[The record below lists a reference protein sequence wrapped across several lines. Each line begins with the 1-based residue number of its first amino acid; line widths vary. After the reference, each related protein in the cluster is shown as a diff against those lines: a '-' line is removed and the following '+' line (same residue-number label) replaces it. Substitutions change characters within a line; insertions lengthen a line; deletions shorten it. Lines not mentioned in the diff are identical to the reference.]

1 MSVLEYWQQ
10 QKEPLLQALEGC
22 ATAADM
28 AYQIRHALLQTEQNA
43 LAAMD
48 DDILRQQAGILLSG
62 LKNAAGLLDCHK
74 QTQMWVPTSIKRQ
87 KRRIAPLQ
95 WFSFGLMAVL
105 GVYCYGK
112 GLWLA
117 LGLVVA
123 ALLLWVATL
132 FPREAE
138 KPQSDY
144 QIVNKPDIDKLLPL
158 LDGQVRAIDRALSD
172 MAYLNDQ
179 LRGGGE
185 TADPVSLSRVA
196 DLMEALYEWDDD
208 DRLPLSEP
216 VNRLLESLGLCVLD
230 YTPENRRYF
239 NALPSKSV
247 TRTLSPAILSVRDR
261 QLLRRGTAAV
271 RMDAV

>member
-10 QKEPLLQALEGC
+10 QKEPLLQVLEGC

-62 LKNAAGLLDCHK
+62 LKNAANLLDCHK
-74 QTQMWVPTSIKRQ
+74 QTQVLVPLSIKRQ

-95 WFSFGLMAVL
+95 WFAAGLMVLL

-112 GLWLA
+112 GLWLG
-117 LGLVVA
+117 LGLVIASLLLSAA
-123 ALLLWVATL
+123 AL
-132 FPREAE
+132 FPE
-138 KPQSDY
+138 KNNQTQSET
-144 QIVNKPDIDKLLPL
+144 QIVIKPDIDRLMPL
-158 LDGQVRAIDRALSD
+158 LDGQIRGIDRALSD

-179 LRGGGE
+179 LREGGE

-196 DLMEALYEWDDD
+196 DLMEALYEWDDQL
-208 DRLPLSEP
+208 RAPLSEP

-247 TRTLSPAILSVRDR
+247 TRTLSPAILSRKER

>member
-62 LKNAAGLLDCHK
+62 LKNAAALLDCHK
-74 QTQMWVPTSIKRQ
+74 QTQVWVPTSIKRQ

-95 WFSFGLMAVL
+95 WFAFGLMAVL

-123 ALLLWVATL
+123 ALLLWAATL
-132 FPREAE
+132 FPKEAQ

-144 QIVNKPDIDKLLPL
+144 QIVIKPDIDKLLPL

-196 DLMEALYEWDDD
+196 DLMETLYEWDDEA
-208 DRLPLSEP
+208 RLPLSEP

>member
-1 MSVLEYWQQ
+1 MSVLECWQQ
-10 QKEPLLQALEGC
+10 QKEPLRQALEGC

-28 AYQIRHALLQTEQNA
+28 AYQVRHALLQTEQNA

-48 DDILRQQAGILLSG
+48 DDILRQQAGLLLSG
-62 LKNAAGLLDCHK
+62 LKGAVNLLDCHK
-74 QTQMWVPTSIKRQ
+74 QTQVWVPASIKKQ

-95 WFSFGLMAVL
+95 WFSAGLMVLL

-112 GLWLA
+112 GLWLG
-117 LGLVVA
+117 LGLVIA
-123 ALLLWVATL
+123 ALLLSAANL
-132 FPREAE
+132 FPKEAE
-138 KPQSDY
+138 KPENEY
-144 QIVNKPDIDKLLPL
+144 QIIVKPDIDRLLPL
-158 LDGQVRAIDRALSD
+158 LDGQVRAVDRAISD

-179 LRGGGE
+179 LRSGGE

-196 DLMEALYEWDDD
+196 DLMEALYEWDDEL
-208 DRLPLSEP
+208 RAPLSEP
-216 VNRLLESLGLCVLD
+216 MNRLLESLDLCVLD

-247 TRTLSPAILSVRDR
+247 TRTLSPAILSRKDR